1 MNRLTTDT
9 PHGNFETMM
18 NFAYAKNGEV
28 WIRGAGGD
36 GGDMKL
42 NEYIFDVLQGDKYY
56 CEVDHPDDIPEFCLD
71 ACFCELGALF
81 AAATQ
86 AAELRARLAAYE
98 DTGLEPDEAEAC
110 KVALMGK
117 SLAEIKE
124 IEGISVERMK
134 DLAKAEAEAKL
145 LVLPCKV
152 GDTIYEIDLPEY
164 GVIVCKVIWIDYY
177 IGPAAHIQG
186 NEMVAAVSVSVE
198 VIDGHGKGSCYA
210 FEQSDFGKTVF
221 LTREEAEAALK
232 VGGEDG

>member
-1 MNRLTTDT
+1 MNRFTTDT
-9 PHGNFETMM
+9 PNGNFETMI

-28 WIRGAGGD
+28 WLRGADD
-36 GGDMKL
+36 GKDAEL
-42 NEYIFDVLQGDKYY
+42 CAYIAKRAFHLELCGITNKDDVIEACGAAD
-56 CEVDHPDDIPEFCLD
+56 
-71 ACFCELGALF
+71 CFCELGALL

-98 DTGLEPDEAEAC
+98 DTGLDPDEAEAC

-134 DLAKAEAEAKL
+134 DLAKAEAEVKL